1 MICPQK
7 VRPKK
12 DLFGGSNMPKQ
23 HSLATKRQ
31 VVKAHREGQG
41 GYRALARIYSVPK
54 TCVER
59 WVKLYNAL
67 GEEGLQNRTARQSAS
82 SLEKLSA
89 VQYYYESN
97 SSYLDAAIALGLHN
111 EAVLIRWVKAYEQGG
126 IKTLCPKTKETADM
140 KRVPKKPASKSEEHL
155 KELEHENLLL
165 RIENIYLKELR
176 RLRLSKERQ
185 RTEQGLSTVS
195 EDPFS

>member
-1 MICPQK
+1 
-7 VRPKK
+7 
-12 DLFGGSNMPKQ
+12 MPKQ

-97 SSYLDAAIALGLHN
+97 SSYLDAAIAH
-111 EAVLIRWVKAYEQGG
+111 
-126 IKTLCPKTKETADM
+126 M